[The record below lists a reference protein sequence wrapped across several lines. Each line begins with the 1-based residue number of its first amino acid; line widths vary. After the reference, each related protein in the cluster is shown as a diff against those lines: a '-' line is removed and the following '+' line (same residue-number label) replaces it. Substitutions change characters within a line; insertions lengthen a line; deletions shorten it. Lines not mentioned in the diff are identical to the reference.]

1 MKGKKDMYR
10 QTKQIRNDL
19 GNLAEDVRAL
29 LHATADTAE
38 EKVIEA
44 RKSLLAVLDNG
55 KDAFSRLQEKTV
67 EGAKMAD
74 KVVRNHP
81 YRSMGIALGI
91 GALIGLL
98 LTWRNR

>member
-1 MKGKKDMYR
+1 MYR
-10 QTKQIRNDL
+10 QTKEIRNDL
-19 GNLAEDVRAL
+19 GTLAEDVHAL

-44 RKSLLAVLDNG
+44 RKRLLAMLDNG

-74 KVVRNHP
+74 KAVRNHP
-81 YRSMGIALGI
+81 YHSIGIALGI

-98 LTWRNR
+98 LTCRNR